1 MESLYL
7 LIPVAI
13 IVVAVSVAVFFWA
26 VKSGQYDDL
35 DTEGHR
41 ILFDDDTP
49 QNNGPDESDPVRRTA
64 PERGSVQEEPVAPE
78 KPRD

>member
-49 QNNGPDESDPVRRTA
+49 PQYSADQSTA
-64 PERGSVQEEPVAPE
+64 DQSTADQPSSAEEAPSALG
-78 KPRD
+78 KSRD

>member
-7 LIPVAI
+7 LIPIAI
-13 IVVAVSVAVFFWA
+13 LIVAVAVAVFFWA

-41 ILFDDDTP
+41 ILFDDD
-49 QNNGPDESDPVRRTA
+49 DIESNRARAAKSALDTK
-64 PERGSVQEEPVAPE
+64 GEP
-78 KPRD
+78 RL